1 MPTPQ
6 FDRDS
11 LAQWYAKSHLETD
24 PGIDRVLYLPNEA
37 PDREIRFVEINKM
50 IGDRTDDSLEPIDFG
65 IDTGTENAH
74 KLLVLDVT
82 PAQWE
87 RIRSHQL
94 PLPHDWSLDKALEF
108 GHQQNRPMALSS

>member
-1 MPTPQ
+1 MPTSP

-11 LAQWYAKSHLETD
+11 LAGWYARSHLKTD
-24 PGIDRVLYLPNEA
+24 PGIDRVVYLPNDA
-37 PDREIRFVEINKM
+37 PDREIRFVEINTM

-82 PAQWE
+82 PTQWE
-87 RIRSHQL
+87 RIRLHQL
-94 PLPHDWSLDKALEF
+94 SLPRDWSLDRALEF
-108 GHQQNRPMALSS
+108 GDQQSRPTALSS

>member
-1 MPTPQ
+1 MSTSQ

-11 LAQWYAKSHLETD
+11 LAQWYAQSHLETD
-24 PGIDRVLYLPNEA
+24 PGVDRVVYLPNEA
-37 PDREIRFVEINKM
+37 PDREIRFVEINTM

-65 IDTGTENAH
+65 IDTGTDNAH

-87 RIRSHQL
+87 RIRSRQL
-94 PLPHDWSLDKALEF
+94 PLPSNWSLDKALEF
-108 GHQQNRPMALSS
+108 RDKKSRPIALSS

>member
-1 MPTPQ
+1 MQTTQ

-74 KLLVLDVT
+74 TLLVLDVT

-108 GHQQNRPMALSS
+108 GHQQNRPTALSS